1 MVEFKILIDKLKG
14 ELFIRHHAKHF
25 ELAVSLHPYNFCAVG
40 MITIVILQMMEV
52 DVSKLSMLGV
62 S

>member
-40 MITIVILQMMEV
+40 MITIVIL
-52 DVSKLSMLGV
+52 
-62 S
+62 